1 MCTDRN
7 KRSVGIIF
15 FAVIW
20 VAIAAEAARGQAK
33 QEDIAIGYASP
44 SGVMTPLYVAQEQGL
59 FKKHGLGVKELLLLR
74 GTGPAAAQML
84 VAGTAPI
91 AALGGALVEGAIRG
105 AGIAYIASTS
115 NHLIFSIY
123 SRSEIARPE
132 DLKGKTVAVDAK
144 GGSIELA
151 TIIALKQFG
160 LHLGRDVSSV
170 YLGGPVPQLGAL
182 EKGIV
187 DATTLSAPT
196 TLRAGKMGYKELIN
210 IGALKLS
217 YVHTAIGV
225 NRAYAQNNPES
236 VEAFLKA
243 YIEAMKITREQPDVA
258 MKAIAKYTQI
268 ADSEALKVTYET
280 FLPAFQ
286 QRVPYVSRDS
296 VQGVLNFSSSAEA
309 KTQRAEDFIDHSF
322 LKKIEASSF
331 VKTLYGDGKSQ

>member
-1 MCTDRN
+1 M
-7 KRSVGIIF
+7 
-15 FAVIW
+15 
-20 VAIAAEAARGQAK
+20 
-33 QEDIAIGYASP
+33 
-44 SGVMTPLYVAQEQGL
+44 
-59 FKKHGLGVKELLLLR
+59 
-74 GTGPAAAQML
+74 
-84 VAGTAPI
+84 
-91 AALGGALVEGAIRG
+91 
-105 AGIAYIASTS
+105 
-115 NHLIFSIY
+115 
-123 SRSEIARPE
+123 
-132 DLKGKTVAVDAK
+132 DAK

-160 LHLGRDVSSV
+160 LTLGKDVSSV

-196 TLRAGKMGYKELIN
+196 TLRARKMGYKELIN

-225 NRAYAQNNPES
+225 NRAFAKNNPES

-243 YIEAMKITREQPDVA
+243 YIEAMKMTREQPDVG

-268 ADSEALKVTYET
+268 ADPEALKAAYET

-309 KTQRAEDFIDHSF
+309 NAQRADDFIDHSF

-331 VKTLYGDGKSQ
+331 VNKLYGDGKPQ